1 LCAWFN
7 FFRVVVALQI
17 RRHLKEANLP
27 ITVPGVVE
35 DLVSGK
41 VLVMRFI
48 DGTKLNDTVLLNRP
62 GFDQK
67 ALVKSVCEGIA
78 YQLCV
83 KELSVFSATVPCF
96 WNLLGCLQC

>member
-1 LCAWFN
+1 MS
-7 FFRVVVALQI
+7 QI

-27 ITVPGVVE
+27 ITVPGVIE
-35 DLVSGK
+35 DLVSEK

-48 DGTKLNDTVLLNRP
+48 EGTKLNDTVLLNRP

-83 KELSVFSATVPCF
+83 LICCVLSTFPAA
-96 WNLLGCLQC
+96 LGCLTKALWGVI